1 MDKHA
6 FLVMAHNHFGIL
18 EKIIVLLDDD
28 RNDFYIHIDKK
39 VKDFDFDEFKS
50 LAKKS
55 NVFFVDRS
63 SINWGGYS
71 QIKCELTLLKSA
83 LKGKYS
89 YYHLI
94 SGVDMPLKS
103 SDEIHKFFEL
113 NSGKEF
119 VHFSRQED
127 FNSGIY
133 NRFNKYHF
141 LQEHCK
147 SNNLINQCERV
158 LLKIQSILGVNRN
171 KDNDIRFGFGSNWFS
186 ITHELADYVVS
197 NEQMIYKLYKNSACC
212 DEIFLQTLVLNSDF
226 KNRLFYVNDD
236 GDYYSCVRFIDW
248 KRGNPYVFKKED
260 YNDLINSKCMF
271 ARKFDLSLDKDIVEL
286 IFKHLKRE
294 V

>member
-39 VKDFDFDEFKS
+39 VKDFDFDKFKS

-197 NEQMIYKLYKNSACC
+197 NEQMIYKLYKNSVCC

>member
-1 MDKHA
+1 MDKHV
-6 FLVMAHNHFGIL
+6 FLIMAHNNFGIL

-39 VKDFDFDEFKS
+39 VKDFDFDKFKS

-63 SINWGGYS
+63 SVNWGGYS
-71 QIKCELTLLKSA
+71 LIKCELTLLKSA

-133 NRFNKYHF
+133 DRFNKYHF
-141 LQEHCK
+141 LQEYCK
-147 SNNLINQCERV
+147 SNSLINQCERV

-171 KDNDIRFGFGSNWFS
+171 K
-186 ITHELADYVVS
+186 
-197 NEQMIYKLYKNSACC
+197 K
-212 DEIFLQTLVLNSDF
+212 
-226 KNRLFYVNDD
+226 
-236 GDYYSCVRFIDW
+236 
-248 KRGNPYVFKKED
+248 
-260 YNDLINSKCMF
+260 
-271 ARKFDLSLDKDIVEL
+271 
-286 IFKHLKRE
+286 
-294 V
+294 